1 MLPPLTPA
9 DAIKPPQSIQ
19 IFPFE
24 YTRTSPPFVNADS
37 NDTFPPSFNI
47 NSSKNKFFRASDTE
61 LILPPSK
68 ILNSFALTSILP
80 ASPAPSFSDLV
91 SVATNP
97 PTISTRSPFKFTLPP
112 GPLPSVTDVTSL
124 SGPIS
129 RLSLPSSIKVPD
141 PPSDFESLFTLT
153 SPNITLSTE
162 ISMLPAGLTPLTEL
176 GHFSLL
182 QSKLRPLSNSIHNNR
197 PHLWSCLT
205 PNMAILH
212 LQLIYS
218 QPDFSRISLG
228 R

>member
-1 MLPPLTPA
+1 MLDPDSLKLFASTPTTPAPPLP
-9 DAIKPPQSIQ
+9 
-19 IFPFE
+19 
-24 YTRTSPPFVNADS
+24 
-37 NDTFPPSFNI
+37 
-47 NSSKNKFFRASDTE
+47 SDTE

-80 ASPAPSFSDLV
+80 ASPAPSSSDLV

-141 PPSDFESLFTLT
+141 PPSDFESLFTST
-153 SPNITLSTE
+153 SPNITLSAE

-176 GHFSLL
+176 VVTSPFS
-182 QSKLRPLSNSIHNNR
+182 SRNSDSS
-197 PHLWSCLT
+197 PT
-205 PNMAILH
+205 PSTITDPAAPVELA
-212 LQLIYS
+212 
-218 QPDFSRISLG
+218 
-228 R
+228 